1 MTTTA
6 VQDKALLVA
15 PKLPDAPASQAF
27 VEVARKYKVSP
38 IAQFREMIKLR
49 MGPRKIDLHEY
60 FTHGLYDPDMTWE
73 EKTAYVGQVS
83 TYRTNCKMSPLAL
96 TLNRPFVRD
105 KVMYSALLNTLGIR
119 STVTQA
125 VASPNRKFGGIAALA
140 TPQDVH
146 RFLTS
151 EAEYPVFGKPCEGS
165 GSFGSALLS
174 GIEDD
179 MIVLGNG
186 QRVPLDRFCNEIFD
200 DYPDGFMFQ
209 TALRQHE
216 TLNEIAGNAV
226 GSLRFVTIR
235 DQDTPRRLYALWKV
249 PSPNAM
255 SDNFWQDG
263 SILVQI
269 DENGVLGEA
278 RMGTGTRARSVDKHP
293 VSERAFKG
301 VQIPHWDELQK
312 TCIDAHA
319 LYPEFGVV
327 GWDIAVTEDGPTI
340 IENNANPYHSLYQ
353 LAYGRGFLN
362 PEFAP
367 AIERAAEISDE
378 MLKTRTE
385 LEAER
390 RKARKS

>member
-6 VQDKALLVA
+6 AQDKALLVA
-15 PKLPDAPASQAF
+15 PKLPEAPASQAF
-27 VEVARKYKVSP
+27 VEVARKFGVSP
-38 IAQFREMIKLR
+38 IAQFREMIRLR
-49 MGPRKIDLHEY
+49 LSPRKIDLHEY
-60 FTHGLYDPDMTWE
+60 FTFGLYNPDLSAE
-73 EKTAYVGQVS
+73 DKQAYVGQVS
-83 TYRTNCKMSPLAL
+83 TFRTNAKMSPPELTVNLA
-96 TLNRPFVRD
+96 FVRD

-125 VASPNRKFGGIAALA
+125 VASPKRKFGAIPALA
-140 TPQDVH
+140 TPEDVH
-146 RFLTS
+146 RFLTK
-151 EAEYPVFGKPCEGS
+151 EAVYPVFGKPCQGS

-186 QRVPLDRFCNEIFD
+186 QRVSLDRFCREVFD

-216 TLNEIAGNAV
+216 TLKAISGNAV

-235 DQDTPRRLYALWKV
+235 DGDAPRRLYALWKV

-255 SDNFWQDG
+255 SDNFWQEG

-278 RMGTGTRARSVDKHP
+278 RMGTGTRSCAVDKHP
-293 VSERAFKG
+293 VSGMVFKG
-301 VQIPHWDELQK
+301 VQIPHWDALQQ
-312 TCIDAHA
+312 TCIDAHS

-340 IENNANPYHSLYQ
+340 IESNVNPYHSLYQ

-362 PEFAP
+362 AEFAP
-367 AIERAAEISDE
+367 AVEKAAAISGD
-378 MLKTRTE
+378 MLKSRDA
-385 LEAER
+385 LEENR